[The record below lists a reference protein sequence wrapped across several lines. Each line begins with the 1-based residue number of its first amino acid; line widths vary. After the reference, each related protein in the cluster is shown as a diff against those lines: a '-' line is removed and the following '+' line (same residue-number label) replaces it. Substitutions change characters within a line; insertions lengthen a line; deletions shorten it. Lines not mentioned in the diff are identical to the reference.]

1 LNNII
6 DVNKVFLTGYSA
18 GGDGVY
24 HMAPRMADFLAGAA
38 MMAGHP
44 NGINMMNIRNIG
56 FSLQVGGNDTAYNR
70 NKEGIKNIRMLNQ
83 MNQNYGGFKHQ
94 SKIHD
99 GKPHWMAL

>member
-83 MNQNYGGFKHQ
+83 MGQNYGGFKHQ